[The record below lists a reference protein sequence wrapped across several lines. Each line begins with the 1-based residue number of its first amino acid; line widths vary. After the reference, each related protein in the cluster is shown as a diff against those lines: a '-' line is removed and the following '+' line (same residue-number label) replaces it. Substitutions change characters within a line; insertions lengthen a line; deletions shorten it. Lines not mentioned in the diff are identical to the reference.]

1 MNTDDVKWWRY
12 CVDKNRVAKVVE
24 TSEKVSNK
32 DNLAKQP

>member
-1 MNTDDVKWWRY
+1 MLNVGVTVLI
-12 CVDKNRVAKVVE
+12 KNRVAKVVE